1 MAGPADT
8 TAQIK
13 NTTTRY
19 VVFIVLPPLVD
30 GYELLDR
37 AFKLGTNP
45 LKKIRYFTLPE
56 QTTSACA
63 KPSAINQCFRG
74 HFRRRYNWADSGVR
88 RQSIV
93 SSRRDFLKIASFAT
107 ACVAARGT
115 VLAAAEEPA
124 LGLIFPPLNYPI
136 PPDAKRLYPAG
147 VRFLGDGVGLSGG
160 MTIDGYEE
168 AIPRL
173 IPAAERLAKQGAER
187 LKIFLQEHGF
197 DVTFAKGLG
206 CERIPEGGATQEI
219 LFKLGADT
227 YAKSKKADALVI
239 SCGALRTLDLIVPLE
254 IETKVPV
261 VSSTPHGLMNGVRM
275 LGISPRAKGFGMVFE
290 KV

>member
-19 VVFIVLPPLVD
+19 VVFIVLPPLVH

-136 PPDAKRLYPAG
+136 PPNAKRVAVATAYTDI
-147 VRFLGDGVGLSGG
+147 V
-160 MTIDGYEE
+160 T
-168 AIPRL
+168 
-173 IPAAERLAKQGAER
+173 ER

-206 CERIPEGGATQEI
+206 YERIPEGGATQEI

-239 SCGALRTLDLIVPLE
+239 SCGALRTLDLIVP
-254 IETKVPV
+254 
-261 VSSTPHGLMNGVRM
+261 
-275 LGISPRAKGFGMVFE
+275 
-290 KV
+290 